1 MSLTLLPAVDV
12 RDGKAVRLRQGESGS
27 ETDYGS
33 PLEAART
40 WAEAGAEWIHLVDL
54 DAAFGTG
61 NNRAQLREIV
71 HELGDKVNIEMSGG
85 VRDDDSL
92 SAALE
97 AGAARVNIGTAA
109 LENPEWTASVIKRYG
124 DRVAIGLDVRGHT
137 LAARGWVKEGG
148 DLFETMKFLDSVG
161 CSRYVVTDVARDGM
175 MSGPNIDLLREVAE
189 RTDNHAVKLGVFVDE
204 ALDFLDS
211 HGLPL
216 EAVAVSCGPGSYTGL
231 RIGVSMAKGICY
243 GRGVKLIAVPTLDL
257 MAVPVLL
264 GEHPEQEDAL
274 IVPML
279 DARRMEVYAEVLDR
293 SLKVVR
299 PIQADIVDAETYKEY
314 LDGHHVYFFGN
325 GAAKCMETI
334 NHPHAHL
341 VEGIEPL
348 AKNMAPLAEK
358 RFVEGKFEDVAYF
371 VPFYLKDF
379 VAKMPKKLI

>member
-1 MSLTLLPAVDV
+1 MSCIL
-12 RDGKAVRLRQGESGS
+12 
-27 ETDYGS
+27 
-33 PLEAART
+33 
-40 WAEAGAEWIHLVDL
+40 
-54 DAAFGTG
+54 
-61 NNRAQLREIV
+61 
-71 HELGDKVNIEMSGG
+71 NIETSTD
-85 VRDDDSL
+85 VCS
-92 SAALE
+92 
-97 AGAARVNIGTAA
+97 
-109 LENPEWTASVIKRYG
+109 
-124 DRVAIGLDVRGHT
+124 VAISDSGQVIFN
-137 LAARGWVKEGG
+137 KE
-148 DLFETMKFLDSVG
+148 DH
-161 CSRYVVTDVARDGM
+161 
-175 MSGPNIDLLREVAE
+175 SGP
-189 RTDNHAVKLGVFVDE
+189 NHAVKLGVYVDE

-243 GRGVKLIAVPTLDL
+243 GRGVKLIAVPTLEL

-264 GEHPEQEDAL
+264 GEHPEDEDAL

-279 DARRMEVYAEVLDR
+279 DARRMEVYAEVFDR
-293 SLKVVR
+293 ALKVVR
-299 PIQADIVDAETYKEY
+299 PIQADIVDADTYKEY
-314 LDGHHVYFFGN
+314 LDQHHVYFFGN

-334 NHPHAHL
+334 NHPNAHL